1 MRRNLRVVGALA
13 IMVLAVAA
21 TTATYVVVSG
31 DSLSRIAVRNGT
43 TVQAL
48 VDANQI
54 KNPNSI
60 VVGQVLI
67 IPSEEAYIV
76 QAGDTLEGIAK
87 RLGITVER
95 LARANGITDPNR
107 IYVGTRLEV
116 GTDTAVFDPEVR
128 ESRTY
133 TVRPGDTLSAIA
145 LRFTTSVG
153 RLVEQNAI
161 KDPNLITAGTVLI
174 VSKGAWL
181 CPVPGATF
189 FNDWG
194 FPRSGGRFHTGNDLF
209 ASRGAPVQ
217 APVGGV
223 VRQVTGSIGGFQ
235 VNLLGNDGTLY
246 IASHLDH
253 FGTAGVVAAGEI
265 IGYVGDSGNAIGSRP
280 HVHFEVHPNGGDAV
294 NPYPVLSKACR

>member
-1 MRRNLRVVGALA
+1 
-13 IMVLAVAA
+13 MVLAVAA
-21 TTATYVVVSG
+21 TTATYVVRSG
-31 DSLSRIAVRNGT
+31 DSLSRIAERNDT

-48 VDANQI
+48 VDANHI
-54 KNPNSI
+54 KNPNLI
-60 VVGQVLI
+60 AVGQVLI
-67 IPSEEAYIV
+67 IPNKESYVV

-87 RLGITVER
+87 RLGITVEQ
-95 LARANGITDPNR
+95 LARANGITDPNL
-107 IYVGTRLEV
+107 IYVGTRLQV
-116 GTDTAVFDPEVR
+116 GSDAPAFDPEVQ
-128 ESRTY
+128 EPQTY
-133 TVRPGDTLSAIA
+133 TVRRGDTLSAIA
-145 LRFTTSVG
+145 LRFATSVDRIADVNG
-153 RLVEQNAI
+153 I
-161 KDPNLITAGTVLI
+161 KDPNLITAGTVL
-174 VSKGAWL
+174 VVTEGAWL

-209 ASRGAPVQ
+209 ASRGTPVQ

-253 FGTAGVVAAGEI
+253 FGADGVVVAGEI
-265 IGYVGDSGNAIGSRP
+265 IGYVGDSGNAIGSRT
-280 HVHFEVHPNGGDAV
+280 HVHFEIHPNNRDAV

>member
-1 MRRNLRVVGALA
+1 
-13 IMVLAVAA
+13 MVLAVAA

-31 DSLSRIAVRNGT
+31 DSLSRIAARNGT

-48 VDANQI
+48 VDANHI
-54 KNPNSI
+54 ENPNSI
-60 VVGQVLI
+60 AVGQVLI
-67 IPSEEAYIV
+67 IPNDKAYIV

-87 RLGITVER
+87 QLGITVER

-107 IYVGTRLEV
+107 IYVGARLEV
-116 GTDTAVFDPEVR
+116 GTDTAAFDPEVR
-128 ESRTY
+128 ESQTY
-133 TVRPGDTLSAIA
+133 TVRRGDTLSAIA
-145 LRFTTSVG
+145 LRFATSVD
-153 RLVEQNAI
+153 RLVDTNAI
-161 KDPNLITAGTVLI
+161 KDPNLITAGTVLT
-174 VSKGAWL
+174 VSEGAWL
-181 CPVPGATF
+181 CPVAGATF

-209 ASRGAPVQ
+209 ASRGTPVL
-217 APVGGV
+217 APVGGI

-235 VNLLGNDGTLY
+235 VNLLANDGTLY

-253 FGTAGVVAAGEI
+253 FGAAGAVAAGQI

-280 HVHFEVHPNGGDAV
+280 HVHFEVHPDSGDAV